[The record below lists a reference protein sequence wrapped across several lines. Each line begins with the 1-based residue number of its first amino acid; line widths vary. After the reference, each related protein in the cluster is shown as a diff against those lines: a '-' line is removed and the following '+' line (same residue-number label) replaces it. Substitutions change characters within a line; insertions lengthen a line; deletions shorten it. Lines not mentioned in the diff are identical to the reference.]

1 MKTYNKKLVLVTII
15 ILVSFSFIMSIN
27 VFNNSNKIEDKKI
40 ILIDPGHGGMDGGA
54 VAKDGTL
61 EKEINL
67 NISKILR
74 DELQKKGYKVLVTR
88 EDDRGL
94 YSEDKGKKTRQKKI
108 EDLNKRCE
116 IKKTS
121 KCDMFMSIHLN
132 MFDQT
137 QYYGAQVWYSN
148 NEDSKKLA
156 NILQNNL
163 IEELDKNN
171 KRKEKPAKNSYKILR
186 NNDDMPSVIIECGF
200 LSNPREL
207 DKLKDIEYQKKI
219 SKAIIKS
226 VDDYFNDE
234 K

>member
-1 MKTYNKKLVLVTII
+1 MKTYNKKLILVTII

-74 DELQKKGYKVLVTR
+74 DELQKKGYKVLMTR

-94 YSEDKGKKTRQKKI
+94 YSEDKGKKIRQKKI

-171 KRKEKPAKNSYKILR
+171 ERKEKPAKNSYKILR